1 MKNSFI
7 KILNSLGFYRRRQIR
22 EEISN
27 EIREWKNE
35 FITNYSPSKFLI
47 EKFFQNL
54 QLAKFK
60 PELMLDIGSHT
71 GYWTRH
77 FLKYFNN
84 CECHMFEPQNHLHK
98 HCSDITSLDNVCIHG
113 LGVGETTEDKTFT
126 YVERADSCTFNISR
140 NESELKGYKQEKLKV
155 ISLNDFLDQN
165 NLSKPNI
172 VKIDAE
178 GLDLAVLRGA
188 SSILGNTEIILIE
201 CAIGEVDSDNSIY
214 NVIQFLHSKNYR
226 VFEITD
232 MIRSFGNTTW
242 LCEICFILKGSSVD
256 NFNFCNKELT

>member
-1 MKNSFI
+1 MKSSLI
-7 KILNSLGFYRRRQIR
+7 KLLNSLGFYRRRQIK
-22 EEISN
+22 EEISD
-27 EIREWKNE
+27 EIREWKHE
-35 FITNYSPSKFLI
+35 FITNYSPSIFLI

-54 QLAKFK
+54 KLTNFK
-60 PELMLDIGSHT
+60 PRLMLDIGSHT

-77 FLKYFNN
+77 FLKYFKD

-98 HCSDITSLDNVCIHG
+98 HCSDITSLDNVYIHS
-113 LGVGETTEDKTFT
+113 LGIGETTEDKAFT
-126 YVERADSCTFNISR
+126 YVERADSCTFNISKTDADK
-140 NESELKGYKQEKLKV
+140 KGYKQETLKV
-155 ISLNDFLDQN
+155 ITLNDFLDQN

-172 VKIDAE
+172 IKIDAE

-188 SSILGNTEIILIE
+188 SSILGNTEIILLE
-201 CAIGEVDSDNSIY
+201 CSIGEVDSDNSIY

-256 NFNFCNKELT
+256 NFNFAIKN